1 MLAQTTV
8 RLIKAIFGDRTR
20 ISRPVLAHGDCKAGG
35 RSAHT
40 SRASPEPPARA
51 GPRRARD
58 RTDTSA
64 IGRRAANSA
73 RSRTCTCPSNMSR

>member
-35 RSAHT
+35 RSRGSHIEGQP
-40 SRASPEPPARA
+40 RATGAR
-51 GPRRARD
+51 GTPTRTRPD
-58 RTDTSA
+58 RHE
-64 IGRRAANSA
+64 RH
-73 RSRTCTCPSNMSR
+73 RTTCRQQRTLPHMYMSK